1 MNRRY
6 TPDFVIKQDGKVIY
20 IEHFGITEDKRNS
33 LYSNADL
40 KNISNKL

>member
-20 IEHFGITEDKRNS
+20 IEHFGITEDKE
-33 LYSNADL
+33 
-40 KNISNKL
+40 IVFIVMQI